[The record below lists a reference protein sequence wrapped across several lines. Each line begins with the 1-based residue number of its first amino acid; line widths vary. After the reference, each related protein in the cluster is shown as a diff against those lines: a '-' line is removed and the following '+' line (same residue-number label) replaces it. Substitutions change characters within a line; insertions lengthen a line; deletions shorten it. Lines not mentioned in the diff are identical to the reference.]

1 MKKALKTIK
10 NNKLLFTLI
19 LIMIIF
25 LIIGVLY
32 PAILSSNNKELI
44 KSSLNQFFL
53 SISKDKLNYLSALIT
68 SLSNNIIITLII
80 WLLGISIIGI
90 PLIMLIFIFKSFI
103 LGFSI
108 SSIITVYKLRGVL
121 FAIIYIIPLVINL
134 MISYILCYYAIS
146 FSIMI
151 FNYLFRKKEYNRKVI
166 VKRYIKILI
175 FSIIIFILSSLLEVF
190 IIPSIFK
197 YII

>member
-53 SISKDKLNYLSALIT
+53 SISKDKLHYLSALIT

-151 FNYLFRKKEYNRKVI
+151 FNYLFRKKEYNRKAI

-175 FSIIIFILSSLLEVF
+175 FSIIIFILSSLIEVF